1 MSTLTKLTHPSSRIT
16 TGQLDDGRSGF
27 KEIEYEIVDDHYVLY
42 LTQRPSTLS
51 VTSDGRL
58 LHDGP
63 VFPGMMRL
71 ASPGEHVRIG
81 IFAHTV
87 TLTVAVPG
95 RVMRDSLRTLIHTP
109 RPGVVG
115 RVDLLSQ
122 PDLQV
127 AQLGRMLRRHER
139 FDPAHEALFLHG
151 ITETLLAHL
160 LRNHG
165 RAVRGSAR
173 TAGLT
178 PQEVQHAMNY
188 ADANIERVITLDDW
202 AAQLRMPANEFR
214 RRFRLT
220 VGCSPYAW
228 YMQRRV
234 DQAKDLLADP
244 DEPLCQIALSV
255 GFSSQ
260 SHFTEAFRQREGL
273 PPARWREQQQG

>member
-1 MSTLTKLTHPSSRIT
+1 MNKLTHPSPRIT
-16 TGQLDDGRSGF
+16 TGQLDSGRHGF
-27 KEIEYEIVDDHYVLY
+27 KEIDYEIVDDHYMIY
-42 LTQRPSTLS
+42 LTQRPSKMS

-71 ASPGEHVRIG
+71 ASPGEQVHLG
-81 IFAHTV
+81 IFAHTQ
-87 TLTVAVPG
+87 TFTVAVPG
-95 RVMRDSLRTLIHTP
+95 RVMRDSLRTLINTP
-109 RPGVVG
+109 RPGAIS
-115 RVDLLSQ
+115 RLDLLSK

-127 AQLGRMLRRHER
+127 AQLGRMLRSYEP

-151 ITETLLAHL
+151 ITETLVAYL

-165 RAVRGSAR
+165 RSVREPIRS
-173 TAGLT
+173 AGLT
-178 PQEVQHAMNY
+178 PQEIQHAMQY
-188 ADANIERVITLDDW
+188 ADANMNRVITLDDW
-202 AAQLRMPANEFR
+202 AAELRMPVNEFR

-234 DQAKDLLADP
+234 DRAKDLLADAK
-244 DEPLCQIALSV
+244 EPLCQIALSV

-260 SHFTEAFRQREGL
+260 SHFTEAFRQREGM
-273 PPARWREQQQG
+273 PPARWREQQG